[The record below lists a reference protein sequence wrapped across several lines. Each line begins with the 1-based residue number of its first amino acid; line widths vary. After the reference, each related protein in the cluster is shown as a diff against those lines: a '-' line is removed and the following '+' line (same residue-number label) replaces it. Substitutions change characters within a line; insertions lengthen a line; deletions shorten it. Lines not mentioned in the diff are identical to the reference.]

1 MEEQTKMGAAR
12 DWCVHKNSIIAIA
25 GFIADLGNR
34 IEFCIK
40 SFIYIFNVQL
50 YEPTLISISHL
61 FRFND
66 VYVPKA
72 FYVGQG
78 AERGIN
84 RPKKDPPETIK
95 QRDFPQW
102 NTSHAFAYTS
112 PTHTYITQIVDH
124 KCKDIEY

>member
-1 MEEQTKMGAAR
+1 M
-12 DWCVHKNSIIAIA
+12 
-25 GFIADLGNR
+25 
-34 IEFCIK
+34 
-40 SFIYIFNVQL
+40 
-50 YEPTLISISHL
+50 LISISLL

-84 RPKKDPPETIK
+84 RPERTHLK
-95 QRDFPQW
+95 QENRE
-102 NTSHAFAYTS
+102 TSHNGIHHMHLRIHH
-112 PTHTYITQIVDH
+112 PHTYITQIVDH